1 MMAKDDVWERQGPSF
16 VASLRSEL
24 EQEEGP
30 QASSMV

>member
-1 MMAKDDVWERQGPSF
+1 MMAKDDYLRETLSF
-16 VASLRSEL
+16 VASLRSES